1 MDWLVQ
7 REMTTR
13 RVVWAAAF
21 IYALYLPLALWISH
35 SYVPRPMPPE
45 PRWQLLRFEPVEG
58 VAFRSRPHHL
68 LRHFEDDQP
77 AAQRSPVILYEDDKP
92 MGPAHSLHHDVEYV
106 GHGRYSH
113 WKEIGILMSTTDN
126 TNPNKNG
133 RLYWVGL
140 PKQ

>member
-1 MDWLVQ
+1 MCWLVQ
-7 REMTTR
+7 REMTMR
-13 RVVWAAAF
+13 SVLWVAAF

-58 VAFRSRPHHL
+58 VAFRSRPHQL

-106 GHGRYSH
+106 GNGRY
-113 WKEIGILMSTTDN
+113 
-126 TNPNKNG
+126 
-133 RLYWVGL
+133 
-140 PKQ
+140 